1 MATRIREKTKAREE
15 ARDVRPHAKAKY
27 IRISA
32 NKVNATLA
40 LIRGKSYEEAVG
52 ILNNMNKASS
62 EPVLK
67 VLNSAASNAEN
78 NLSMNKEALYVVKA
92 VAEQG
97 PTLKRFRARAKGR
110 GARILKR
117 TSHISIILDEIAV
130 EA

>member
-15 ARDVRPHAKAKY
+15 SKDTRPQAKAKY

-40 LIRGKSYEEAVG
+40 LIRGKKYTEAVA
-52 ILNNMNKASS
+52 ILNNLNKSSS

-67 VLNSAASNAEN
+67 ALNSAAANAEN
-78 NLSMNKEALYVVKA
+78 NLNMNKDSLVVAKA

-117 TSHISIILDEIAV
+117 TSHISVVLAEIQG
-130 EA
+130 

>member
-1 MATRIREKTKAREE
+1 MATRTREKSKARKESV
-15 ARDVRPHAKAKY
+15 DTRPHAKSKY

-40 LIRGKSYEEAVG
+40 LIRGKKYAEAVA
-52 ILNNMNKASS
+52 ILNNLNKAAS

-67 VLNSAASNAEN
+67 TLMSAAANAEN
-78 NLSMNKEALYVVKA
+78 NLNLNKDSLYIVKA

-110 GARILKR
+110 GAQILKR
-117 TSHISIILDEIAV
+117 TSHISVVLAEI
-130 EA
+130 EG